1 MNTFSHPNC
10 ETLHIAILV
19 QPRGERKKSQGQLP
33 WAKGQMLTLLI
44 CSWPLKCLTTA
55 CSRTKK
61 NISDHVLAQSE
72 S

>member
-10 ETLHIAILV
+10 ETFHIAILV

-44 CSWPLKCLTTA
+44 CSWPLKCPTNCLL
-55 CSRTKK
+55 SHQK
-61 NISDHVLAQSE
+61 NISDNVLAQSE
-72 S
+72 